1 MPKLSEATA
10 AERWNVPGM
19 VEGIAAEVDGYS
31 VERERWDVDIDFTFT
46 FKGLPND
53 LCPAHH
59 VGYVVKGT
67 LILTMADGTEEVFE
81 GGDAVVIE
89 PGHTAAVTAGS
100 EFVTFTP
107 VEEARAMAPIV
118 EANMMKFAQEQGI
131 DLEG

>member
-1 MPKLSEATA
+1 MPKLSEATDA
-10 AERWNVPGM
+10 QRWDVPGM
-19 VEGIAAEVDGYS
+19 MAGVAAEVDGYS
-31 VERERWDVDIDFTFT
+31 IEMERWDIDMDFAFS
-46 FKGLPND
+46 FRGLPD
-53 LCPAHH
+53 DRCQAHH
-59 VGYVVKGT
+59 VGYVVKGK

-107 VEEARAMAPIV
+107 IDEARAMAPIV

-131 DLEG
+131 DVEI